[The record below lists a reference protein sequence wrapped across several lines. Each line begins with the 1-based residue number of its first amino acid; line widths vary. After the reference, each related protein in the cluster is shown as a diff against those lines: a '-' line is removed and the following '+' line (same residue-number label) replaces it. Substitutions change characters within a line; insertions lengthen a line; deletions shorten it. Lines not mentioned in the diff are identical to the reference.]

1 LTGNCVAGS
10 ATQGSVTIFGEAE
23 VVAVEAEAFVA
34 AASPAP
40 LLLKD
45 EPEWSVHWGNLDFRR
60 CVCVTN
66 LTPLSLKIL
75 DLEAVVACPRIEGF
89 PTSRLADCIMSD
101 VTEAGFMEP
110 RPKALKI
117 GFNVRKDG
125 LRKGVYY
132 PKNGKGKFRGEVRM
146 GKLGKFWLGREC
158 LLEAMMLK
166 KDISHKCVGNETL
179 HFDHADYFRF
189 FKYEGVVYDDKSKIK
204 EFLKQAA
211 VSPEAKAAKAA
222 FKKFMKGEL
231 KRIMGLPVIKSYLN
245 KPKSAPRREEESP
258 TQAGAAHSGSSQPAS
273 MVCLETHI
281 QSPPGKS
288 LPPLDRSDAVL
299 GSLDGQQVHRKELQP
314 MPEISLENFS
324 LSPSFDLCCNDWDAM
339 PMERE
344 NWTGVQTS
352 SPSNHLEL
360 SYEQILSDL
369 DMSQTE

>member
-1 LTGNCVAGS
+1 LILN
-10 ATQGSVTIFGEAE
+10 
-23 VVAVEAEAFVA
+23 
-34 AASPAP
+34 
-40 LLLKD
+40 LK
-45 EPEWSVHWGNLDFRR
+45 VHYCR
-60 CVCVTN
+60 
-66 LTPLSLKIL
+66 
-75 DLEAVVACPRIEGF
+75 
-89 PTSRLADCIMSD
+89 D

-132 PKNGKGKFRGEVRM
+132 PKSGKGKFMGEVRM
-146 GKLGKFWLGREC
+146 GKLGKYWLGREC

-166 KDISHKCVGNETL
+166 KDISHKCLGRETL
-179 HFDHADYFRF
+179 YFDHADYFRF
-189 FKYEGVVYDDKSKIK
+189 FKYGGVVYDDKSKIK
-204 EFLKQAA
+204 QFLKQPV
-211 VSPEAKAAKAA
+211 VSPEAKDA
-222 FKKFMKGEL
+222 FEKFMEGEL
-231 KRIMGLPVIKSYLN
+231 DRIMGLPVIKSFLK

-258 TQAGAAHSGSSQPAS
+258 MQAGAAHSGSLQPAS

-314 MPEISLENFS
+314 MPEILLENFS
-324 LSPSFDLCCNDWDAM
+324 LSPSVEFCCNDWDAM

-344 NWTGVQTS
+344 NCTGVQTS